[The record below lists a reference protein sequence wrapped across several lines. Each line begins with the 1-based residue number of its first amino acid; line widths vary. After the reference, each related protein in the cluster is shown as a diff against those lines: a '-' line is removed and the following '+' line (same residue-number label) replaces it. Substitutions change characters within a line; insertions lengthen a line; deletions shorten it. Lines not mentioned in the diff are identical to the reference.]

1 MDQFLPAIPLKGARI
16 IVIGDGEAARAKLR
30 LFAGAPCELVWR
42 PAVKSAVKFVGAPA
56 LDGETGARI
65 FPGRFVPPGAF
76 HHAKF
81 VFIALEDEARAA
93 RLAIRARRAGALV
106 NVIDNLA
113 LCDFYTPALVDR
125 GSVTIALSTGGAAP
139 VLVRDIRSALEG
151 MIPPGAGLLAS
162 TANRLRGRV
171 RETLPTLAARR
182 RFWETALRGEAAAR
196 ADAGDRT
203 GTARELIRT
212 LDRFRDGKAEPGRVF
227 LVGAGPGDPELLTL
241 KAVRV
246 LRDAD
251 VIVHDRL
258 VPEAILQRAR
268 RDARRIDV
276 GKRRGQ
282 HSVPQ
287 EQIAEMLIQ
296 EARKGLR
303 VVRLKGGDSFIFG
316 RGGEEAEAVRAAGIA
331 VEVVPGIS
339 AALACAASA
348 QIPLTHRDAAQAV
361 TFVTGQPKADGP
373 ELDYQSLASTRHT
386 LVVYMGVAT
395 APVLSAKLIAAGS
408 SADTPVAIVEN
419 GSLPGERAVSGTLA
433 ELPELILTYEIE
445 GPAVIIIGE
454 VVARAPEMVSS
465 LARHALLEEAA

>member
-1 MDQFLPAIPLKGARI
+1 MDQFLPAIPLKGARV

-30 LFAGAPCELVWR
+30 LFASAPSELVWR
-42 PAVKSAVKFVGAPA
+42 PAVKTINPPPA
-56 LDGETGARI
+56 IDGETGARI
-65 FPGRFVPPGAF
+65 LPGRFVPPGAF
-76 HHAKF
+76 SGARF
-81 VFIALEDEARAA
+81 VFIALDDEARAA
-93 RLAIRARRAGALV
+93 RLAARARRAGALV
-106 NVIDNLA
+106 NVVDNLP
-113 LCDFYTPALVDR
+113 LCDFYTPAIVDR
-125 GSVTIALSTGGAAP
+125 GPVTIALSTGGAAP

-151 MIPPGAGLLAS
+151 LVAPGVGILARS
-162 TANRLRGRV
+162 ANALRDTV
-171 RETLPTLAARR
+171 REALPTVDDRR
-182 RFWETALRGEAAAR
+182 RFWESALRGEAAAR
-196 ADAGDRT
+196 ADAGDGP
-203 GTARELIRT
+203 GTSRALIRT

-276 GKRRGQ
+276 GKRRGH

-287 EQIAEMLIQ
+287 ERIGDILIE

-316 RGGEEAEAVRAAGIA
+316 RGGEEAEAVRAAGIE

-348 QIPLTHRDAAQAV
+348 QIPLTHREAAQAV

-373 ELDYQSLASTRHT
+373 ELDYRSLASARHT

-395 APVLSAKLIAAGS
+395 APVLSAKLIEAGRG
-408 SADTPVAIVEN
+408 ADTPVAVIEN
-419 GSLPGERAVSGTLA
+419 GSLPGERRVSGTLA
-433 ELPELILTYEIE
+433 GLPALIDAHEIK
-445 GPAVIIIGE
+445 GPAVIVIGE
-454 VVARAPEMVSS
+454 VVARAPEMISG
-465 LARHALLEEAA
+465 LARQAELEAAA

>member
-1 MDQFLPAIPLKGARI
+1 MDQFLPAIPLKGARV
-16 IVIGDGEAARAKLR
+16 IVVGDGEAARAKLR

-42 PAVKSAVKFVGAPA
+42 PAMKPVAPA
-56 LDGETGARI
+56 PEFDEETGARI
-65 FPGRFVPPGAF
+65 LPGRFVPPGAF
-76 HHAKF
+76 YRAKF
-81 VFIALEDEARAA
+81 VFIALDDEARAA
-93 RLAIRARRAGALV
+93 HLAARARRAGALV
-106 NVIDNLA
+106 NVVDNLA

-125 GSVTIALSTGGAAP
+125 GAVTIALSTGGAAP
-139 VLVRDIRSALEG
+139 VLVRDIRCALEG
-151 MIPPGAGLLAS
+151 VIAPGVGLLAS
-162 TANRLRGRV
+162 TANRLRDQV
-171 RETLPTLAARR
+171 REALPTLDARR
-182 RFWETALRGEAAAR
+182 RFWETALRGEAAVR
-196 ADAGDRT
+196 ADAGDAL
-203 GTARELIRT
+203 GTALALSRALT
-212 LDRFRDGKAEPGRVF
+212 GFRDGTPAPGQVF

-251 VIVHDRL
+251 VVVHDRL

-287 EQIAEMLIQ
+287 EQIAAILIK

-361 TFVTGQPKADGP
+361 TFVTGQPKKDGA
-373 ELDYQSLASTRHT
+373 ELDYQSLASARHT
-386 LVVYMGVAT
+386 LVIYMGVAT
-395 APVLSAKLIAAGS
+395 APELSAKLIAAGRG
-408 SADTPVAIVEN
+408 AGTPVAIIEN
-419 GSLPGERAVSGTLA
+419 GSLPEERAVSGTLA
-433 ELPELILTYEIE
+433 DLPALITAHAIT
-445 GPAVIIIGE
+445 GPAVIVIGE
-454 VVARAPEMVSS
+454 VVARAPDMAAG
-465 LARHALLEEAA
+465 LARQALLEDAA